1 MVFEWMNAE
10 CGPRQGLKQVAHRGG
25 GAGGARAKEQPQEAT
40 LAQAPPPTAPRT
52 TAESPQPPLEQKAY
66 A

>member
-25 GAGGARAKEQPQEAT
+25 GAGGGGVKKRTEKNHLVPF
-40 LAQAPPPTAPRT
+40 PPPHGTEDYR
-52 TAESPQPPLEQKAY
+52 
-66 A
+66 